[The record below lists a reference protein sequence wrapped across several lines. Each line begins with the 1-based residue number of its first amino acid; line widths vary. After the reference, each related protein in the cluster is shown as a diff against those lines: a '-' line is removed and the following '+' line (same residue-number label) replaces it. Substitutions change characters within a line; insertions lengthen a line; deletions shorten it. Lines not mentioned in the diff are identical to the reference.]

1 MNVTY
6 YAAGFLSGIS
16 IAGFFIGK
24 ELYRYYVKD
33 KVQKKQLHR
42 LSKLNDKMKLQKVAQ
57 YESRQ
62 LTDSL

>member
-42 LSKLNDKMKLQKVAQ
+42 LSKLNDKMKVQKSTQ

>member
-42 LSKLNDKMKLQKVAQ
+42 LSKLNDKMKLQKSTQ

>member
-42 LSKLNDKMKLQKVAQ
+42 LSKLNDKMKLQKAAQ